1 MLTASHNP
9 KQYNGYKIYGEDGG
23 QMPPKES
30 DLITSYIRKVDDV
43 FAIAVADEQQLLA
56 DKTETIIGDD
66 VDQDYLAKV
75 KEVTINQ

>member
-1 MLTASHNP
+1 MITAVPYTQLSNRTM
-9 KQYNGYKIYGEDGG
+9 ISVEDCG